1 MLDYVYYI
9 IGGQAL
15 LYILA
20 ALYLT
25 RRIRLKVRE
34 NLQLSGEVS
43 ALKFKLWD
51 AKLKLKNARDHITL
65 LENDVEDI
73 LRNACLRIKNRN
85 KPTAEVM
92 QINADN
98 DYLRERLAKSERR
111 LRELETL
118 NSAWTRKCATYCDA
132 PASVIVEGSAMNFA
146 MSAECKRLEKE
157 LALSCMKIKDLEEAN
172 SQLYAKSVE
181 KSDECAAHKRESQ
194 ILKRQLEE
202 LVTESKRIK
211 DSLFSQVTTLRTEN
225 FALKLRPSLSPSEDE
240 REQLR
245 TANKDLT
252 DRLQAMHDANMNKYE
267 EYRALSDEVRILKR
281 SIADLL
287 KENAELKAEH
297 LLW

>member
-1 MLDYVYYI
+1 MLDYGYYI

-34 NLQLSGEVS
+34 NLQLSGKVS
-43 ALKFKLWD
+43 ALKFKLWN
-51 AKLKLKNARDHITL
+51 AETKLKNARDHITL
-65 LENDVEDI
+65 LESE
-73 LRNACLRIKNRN
+73 CLHIKNSN
-85 KPTAEVM
+85 KPTDEVM

-157 LALSCMKIKDLEEAN
+157 LALRCMQIKDLEECN
-172 SQLYAKSVE
+172 RRLYTKSVE
-181 KSDECAAHKRESQ
+181 KSDECAARKRE
-194 ILKRQLEE
+194 I
-202 LVTESKRIK
+202 ESLRASLSVKPTASDLHAISVQK
-211 DSLFSQVTTLRTEN
+211 DSLLNQVSVLRTEN
-225 FALKLRPSLSPSEDE
+225 FTLKAKLSMAPNEDVQKLR
-240 REQLR
+240 
-245 TANKDLT
+245 AVNKDLT

-267 EYRALSDEVRILKR
+267 EYRALSDEVCILKK

-287 KENAELKAEH
+287 NENAELKAEH